1 MIDVVNDTWKNSN
14 KILVSPNGMKEESIF
29 FIIIII
35 LGPTVSNLW

>member
-1 MIDVVNDTWKNSN
+1 MVDVVNDTWKKS
-14 KILVSPNGMKEESIF
+14 NGMKEESIF